1 MAILTLSSSSSS
13 SPKQRKHSSSSSSAA
28 TVNRFLISV
37 SVLGSAGPIRF
48 VVRDAEPV
56 SSVIDTALRSYARE
70 GRRPVLGS
78 DLKDFLL
85 YCANAGSDVLG
96 PDQTVGSA
104 GSRNFVLCKKQNLA
118 EYYSYPRAPGAAS
131 STTGAVPAAATG
143 VIARKNG
150 GGGGIWKA
158 WLHTLK
164 ITSH

>member
-1 MAILTLSSSSSS
+1 M
-13 SPKQRKHSSSSSSAA
+13 
-28 TVNRFLISV
+28 NRFLISV

-48 VVRDAEPV
+48 VVRDGEPV

-78 DLKDFLL
+78 DLNDFLL
-85 YCANAGSDVLG
+85 YCANAGSDILG
-96 PDQTVGSA
+96 LDQTVGSA

-118 EYYSYPRAPGAAS
+118 EYYGGYPAAS
-131 STTGAVPAAATG
+131 SATTAVAAAASPAATG
-143 VIARKNG
+143 VIVRKNS
-150 GGGGIWKA
+150 GGGIWKS